1 MASAPRLAALHQS
14 ADEPRVRSA
23 PHRGDGDGDGDG
35 RGVGAARA
43 LRALVVCASLAILA
57 ACGAAA
63 PPEQRLRTAMRELQ
77 ASIESRDAA
86 AIEAR
91 LSRDFIGPDGLDR
104 ASARRLASAS
114 FLRYRDVGLTLA
126 AVDPKVQGDH
136 ATVSFTAALSGGS
149 GRPLP
154 EAARLYQVETG
165 WREED
170 GEWRITSAQWQARW

>member
-1 MASAPRLAALHQS
+1 MANAPRFAALHQF
-14 ADEPRVRSA
+14 ADGPRARSMA
-23 PHRGDGDGDGDG
+23 RRDEGWAT
-35 RGVGAARA
+35 GAARG
-43 LRALVVCASLAILA
+43 LRALMVCASLALLA

-63 PPEQRLRTAMRELQ
+63 PPEQRLRTALQ
-77 ASIESRDAA
+77 TLQGSIERRDAA

-91 LSRDFIGPDGLDR
+91 LSEDFIGPDGLDR

-126 AVDPKVQGDH
+126 AVDLKLQGDH

-149 GRPLP
+149 GQPLP
-154 EAARLYQVETG
+154 EAASVYQVETG

-170 GEWRITSAQWQARW
+170 GEWRITSARWQPRW